1 MHIYRFES
9 GIQAQLQWIHGY
21 VSFVVPATEKLQH
34 DALDVVRSANQTGKL
49 MVHTAQCVCLF
60 VTSVEVSIGFR
71 FVFSISYIGGRKLGE
86 AFAQTVAMRQVHLR
100 REFSGGRSLH
110 HLLYCQSRKCRAED

>member
-49 MVHTAQCVCLF
+49 ALFNYGTVFKKSKIISIEMIESHPITVCASFEKKAVNYDWVLMSDVTEF
-60 VTSVEVSIGFR
+60 V
-71 FVFSISYIGGRKLGE
+71 GG
-86 AFAQTVAMRQVHLR
+86 
-100 REFSGGRSLH
+100 
-110 HLLYCQSRKCRAED
+110 SRKTNQGTPITIAA